1 MIRIYAHQ
9 DPKTVKW
16 QSPEEKANL
25 WSCRKPVGWT
35 TDAFVHQINSLRDKE
50 RWFEIRDYNENS
62 KGRGMY
68 LMFNGNKDDLQECVG
83 LATLQPEIR
92 DRINNGELD
101 LLVVFTHE
109 GFDDWTLKEWQDRFC
124 TRLSRVGITR
134 EHSVRV
140 LLGVNSMEMSQH
152 RDWRVD
158 WIYYPFVEALTQ
170 TQAHRFF
177 RDQELPSTDFTNRKH
192 RFMSLGG
199 VMRVHRLIMT
209 MYLEY
214 LGIAEHGFITMQPSH
229 LPWNHYVEKGSN
241 LHYGICSNTD
251 FKMFLDKHKTVSG
264 DYASSNDRHN
274 QSHVAGWFNTDAY
287 YRESCV
293 ELVQETHHAMW
304 NCTFPTEKTY
314 RPMVY
319 GLPFMINGCRG
330 SIDTLHREGYQ
341 TFPELWDEG
350 YQDMSAG
357 VNPIMHIGQELSKL
371 ITRPDFVELLNSGPV
386 QEKLR
391 HNQQLFMSRNH
402 AQLLH
407 DALMLK

>member
-1 MIRIYAHQ
+1 MIRIYAHR
-9 DPKTVKW
+9 DLKTAKW
-16 QSPEEKANL
+16 LSPEEHQGL

-35 TDAFVHQINSLRDKE
+35 TDAFVSQILSIKNSNQ
-50 RWFEIRDYNENS
+50 WFEIREYEETA

-83 LATLQPEIR
+83 LATLKPEVR
-92 DRINNGELD
+92 DKINSGQLD

-134 EHSVRV
+134 ERSVRV

-170 TQAHRFF
+170 NQAQRFF
-177 RDQELPSTDFTNRKH
+177 QDQSLPSTDFSNRKH

-214 LGIAEHGFITMQPSH
+214 LGITDHGLITMQPTH

-241 LHYGICSNTD
+241 LHYGITSNAS
-251 FKMFLDKHKTVSG
+251 FKMFLDRQKTVAG
-264 DYASSNDRHN
+264 DYSNSNDRHVN
-274 QSHVAGWFNTDAY
+274 SHISGWFNTDQY
-287 YRESCV
+287 YRESCID
-293 ELVQETHHAMW
+293 LVQETHHAMW
-304 NCTFPTEKTY
+304 NCTFLTEKTY
-314 RPMVY
+314 RPLVY
-319 GLPFMINGCRG
+319 GVPFLINGCRG
-330 SIDTLHREGYQ
+330 SLDTLRREGYQ

-357 VNPIMHIGQELSKL
+357 VNPIMMIGQQLAQL
-371 ITRPDFVELLNSGPV
+371 IERTDFVELLNSAPI

-391 HNQQLFMSRNH
+391 FNQQLFMSRNH

-407 DALMLK
+407 DVLSLK